1 MAKDKNNAGIVSING
16 NVKNGLIYYSAPS
29 PTGGLPDRS
38 VMRCGGR
45 KKAPFGT
52 NVNGELVWIDNN
64 GNETPIAKMT
74 ESQFEQARL
83 ETPNNAGVN
92 VNSPIDLINAI
103 GQIGAAQ
110 SGEFGYN
117 PYQLTGYAPNVAR
130 GAGLSRSARVANTI
144 RNVQNA
150 TRIKNTQTRVNTTNN
165 GERVYSA
172 RNLRRQQARADAE
185 RIAREN
191 KSSQDHL
198 RTNARP
204 GVTQTEYPY
213 AGANNAY
220 QPRYGEMAGRQI
232 SPEDYEYL
240 MAYSSRLA
248 NTPVIRNN
256 NFINNLRYNSRH
268 LQTLAGAGAVG
279 AGAIA
284 LGNSQANNYGTINT
298 QQPVINQ
305 NGVYLSNGNDLE
317 NNHPQ
322 YYAERN
328 LPLFEDGAAINSGLV
343 RAGWSH
349 GNAQSHI
356 GINIPTMNINLDDYF
371 KETPR
376 RGGRNGTS
384 SASTSTGLPHVRQ
397 SLPAVARPRTSLA
410 VEANLDPGKIPAS
423 VAQAAHAQASGR
435 QYGEYAGVTPRDW
448 MSLAGNVAG
457 SIGNWLATRNS
468 PRITI
473 AEPNRPFI
481 EMPVRLKTNYNNRP
495 QIANVEEQAR
505 RNYQNIRENTASSSA
520 ALARMQ
526 RVRNAATQNINELEA
541 QRENIE
547 TQLTNADRAN
557 RQQVRARN
565 ARAMNQYYEDLASAR
580 TRQSI
585 ADAQR
590 KSANQAALS
599 NLFNNVNLSFQDFL
613 GRMDRRESFNNTL
626 AYLRGAN
633 PDYDDR
639 MFKDNG
645 ANFINMYLQG
655 LNELIRK

>member
-1 MAKDKNNAGIVSING
+1 MPINKNNAGIVSING

-29 PTGGLPDRS
+29 PTGGLHDRS

-45 KKAPFGT
+45 KKAPWGT
-52 NVNGELVWIDNN
+52 LEDGSQVWITDDGRILNPGDDFEVMIPSDFPDVPQPVSDYNFMYPNNDAINYLTRTRNNNTNKTNNNRKNTNNAVSKYRFNN
-64 GNETPIAKMT
+64 GNNNIYLNYPASAIPITSTPPSKT
-74 ESQFEQARL
+74 VQQR
-83 ETPNNAGVN
+83 
-92 VNSPIDLINAI
+92 AI
-103 GQIGAAQ
+103 
-110 SGEFGYN
+110 E
-117 PYQLTGYAPNVAR
+117 
-130 GAGLSRSARVANTI
+130 
-144 RNVQNA
+144 
-150 TRIKNTQTRVNTTNN
+150 
-165 GERVYSA
+165 
-172 RNLRRQQARADAE
+172 
-185 RIAREN
+185 
-191 KSSQDHL
+191 
-198 RTNARP
+198 
-204 GVTQTEYPY
+204 
-213 AGANNAY
+213 
-220 QPRYGEMAGRQI
+220 AGR
-232 SPEDYEYL
+232 
-240 MAYSSRLA
+240 A
-248 NTPVIRNN
+248 T
-256 NFINNLRYNSRH
+256 LR
-268 LQTLAGAGAVG
+268 
-279 AGAIA
+279 
-284 LGNSQANNYGTINT
+284 GNA
-298 QQPVINQ
+298 
-305 NGVYLSNGNDLE
+305 LE
-317 NNHPQ
+317 NNRPQ

-328 LPLFEDGAAINSGLV
+328 FPLFEDGAAIQSGLV

-349 GNAQSHI
+349 GNGQPSVSI
-356 GINIPTMNINLDDYF
+356 DIPTMNVNLNRSYG
-371 KETPR
+371 TSPR
-376 RGGRNGTS
+376 RGSNNGVS
-384 SASTSTGLPHVRQ
+384 SAPVRND
-397 SLPAVARPRTSLA
+397 LPAVARPRTSLA
-410 VEANLDPGKIPAS
+410 VEANLDPGKIPTS

-626 AYLRGAN
+626 AYLRAAN

>member
-1 MAKDKNNAGIVSING
+1 MPTNKNNAGIVSING

-38 VMRCGGR
+38 VMRCGGKKKCGGR
-45 KKAPFGT
+45 KKAPWGT
-52 NVNGELVWIDNN
+52 LKDGSQVWITDDGRVLNPGDFSDIPQSMGDYNFMYPNDDAINYLTKTRSNADNKSDKNVNKRNANN
-64 GNETPIAKMT
+64 VVSKYRFNSGNNNIYLNTPASIVPIT
-74 ESQFEQARL
+74 S
-83 ETPNNAGVN
+83 TPPSRTVQQRAIEAG
-92 VNSPIDLINAI
+92 
-103 GQIGAAQ
+103 
-110 SGEFGYN
+110 
-117 PYQLTGYAPNVAR
+117 
-130 GAGLSRSARVANTI
+130 RVAL
-144 RNVQNA
+144 RGNA
-150 TRIKNTQTRVNTTNN
+150 
-165 GERVYSA
+165 
-172 RNLRRQQARADAE
+172 
-185 RIAREN
+185 
-191 KSSQDHL
+191 
-198 RTNARP
+198 
-204 GVTQTEYPY
+204 
-213 AGANNAY
+213 
-220 QPRYGEMAGRQI
+220 
-232 SPEDYEYL
+232 
-240 MAYSSRLA
+240 
-248 NTPVIRNN
+248 
-256 NFINNLRYNSRH
+256 
-268 LQTLAGAGAVG
+268 
-279 AGAIA
+279 
-284 LGNSQANNYGTINT
+284 
-298 QQPVINQ
+298 
-305 NGVYLSNGNDLE
+305 LE
-317 NNHPQ
+317 NNRPQ

-349 GNAQSHI
+349 GNGQPNVSI
-356 GINIPTMNINLDDYF
+356 DIPTMNVNLNRSYG
-371 KETPR
+371 TSPR
-376 RGGRNGTS
+376 RGGNNEIS
-384 SASTSTGLPHVRQ
+384 SVPTQTNNN
-397 SLPAVARPRTSLA
+397 LPAVARPRTSLA

-423 VAQAAHAQASGR
+423 VVESAHRQAADAR

-481 EMPVRLKTNYNNRP
+481 EMPVRLKTSYNNRP

-547 TQLTNADRAN
+547 TQLTNADRTN

-565 ARAMNQYYEDLASAR
+565 ARAMNQYYQDLVSAR

-626 AYLRGAN
+626 AYLRAAN
-633 PDYDDR
+633 PNYDDR

-645 ANFINMYLQG
+645 ADFARMYLQG
-655 LNELIRK
+655 LNVKV

>member
-1 MAKDKNNAGIVSING
+1 MPINKNNAGIVSING

-45 KKAPFGT
+45 KKAKLGDLFKEAANEAEELNDNIVNWLKQRRNAIRNIYGRSVNAMEDLSETLFNNELT
-52 NVNGELVWIDNN
+52 NESPEVKRTNTRLKNAGRNLKRIGRSSIPGIVAEELIRRGYNEAQQMVNN
-64 GNETPIAKMT
+64 GQSVYDSSADARD
-74 ESQFEQARL
+74 SQGNNPALGLYNL
-83 ETPNNAGVN
+83 ELPGVDVSNAG
-92 VNSPIDLINAI
+92 
-103 GQIGAAQ
+103 
-110 SGEFGYN
+110 YN
-117 PYQLTGYAPNVAR
+117 IPNIT
-130 GAGLSRSARVANTI
+130 RSAN
-144 RNVQNA
+144 
-150 TRIKNTQTRVNTTNN
+150 
-165 GERVYSA
+165 
-172 RNLRRQQARADAE
+172 
-185 RIAREN
+185 REN
-191 KSSQDHL
+191 
-198 RTNARP
+198 A
-204 GVTQTEYPY
+204 
-213 AGANNAY
+213 
-220 QPRYGEMAGRQI
+220 
-232 SPEDYEYL
+232 
-240 MAYSSRLA
+240 
-248 NTPVIRNN
+248 
-256 NFINNLRYNSRH
+256 
-268 LQTLAGAGAVG
+268 
-279 AGAIA
+279 
-284 LGNSQANNYGTINT
+284 
-298 QQPVINQ
+298 
-305 NGVYLSNGNDLE
+305 LE
-317 NNHPQ
+317 NNRPQ

-349 GNAQSHI
+349 GNGQPNVSI
-356 GINIPTMNINLDDYF
+356 DIPTMNINLNRSYG
-371 KETPR
+371 TSTR
-376 RGGRNGTS
+376 RGGNNGNS
-384 SASTSTGLPHVRQ
+384 SAPTQTNNN
-397 SLPAVARPRTSLA
+397 LPAVARPRTSLA
-410 VEANLDPGKIPAS
+410 VEANLDPGKVPAS
-423 VAQAAHAQASGR
+423 VVEAVHRQAADAR
-435 QYGEYAGVTPRDW
+435 QYGEYAGVTPSDW

-473 AEPNRPFI
+473 TEPNRPFI

-547 TQLTNADRAN
+547 TQLTNADRTN

-565 ARAMNQYYEDLASAR
+565 ARAMNQYYQDLASTR

-626 AYLRGAN
+626 AYLRAAN
-633 PDYDDR
+633 PNYDDR

-655 LNELIRK
+655 LNELVRK

>member
-1 MAKDKNNAGIVSING
+1 MPTNKNNAGIVSING

-45 KKAPFGT
+45 KKAPWGT
-52 NVNGELVWIDNN
+52 LENGSQVWITDDGRILNPGDDFEVMIPSDFPDVPQSVNDYNFIYPNNDAINYLTRTRNNNTNKTNNNRKNTNNAVSKYRFNN
-64 GNETPIAKMT
+64 GNNNIYLNYPASAVPITSTPPSRTVQQRAI
-74 ESQFEQARL
+74 E
-83 ETPNNAGVN
+83 AG
-92 VNSPIDLINAI
+92 
-103 GQIGAAQ
+103 
-110 SGEFGYN
+110 
-117 PYQLTGYAPNVAR
+117 
-130 GAGLSRSARVANTI
+130 RVAL
-144 RNVQNA
+144 RGNA
-150 TRIKNTQTRVNTTNN
+150 
-165 GERVYSA
+165 
-172 RNLRRQQARADAE
+172 L
-185 RIAREN
+185 
-191 KSSQDHL
+191 
-198 RTNARP
+198 
-204 GVTQTEYPY
+204 
-213 AGANNAY
+213 ANN
-220 QPRYGEMAGRQI
+220 R
-232 SPEDYEYL
+232 
-240 MAYSSRLA
+240 
-248 NTPVIRNN
+248 
-256 NFINNLRYNSRH
+256 
-268 LQTLAGAGAVG
+268 
-279 AGAIA
+279 
-284 LGNSQANNYGTINT
+284 
-298 QQPVINQ
+298 
-305 NGVYLSNGNDLE
+305 
-317 NNHPQ
+317 PQ
-322 YYAERN
+322 YYAERD
-328 LPLFEDGAAINSGLV
+328 LPLFEDGAAIQSGLI
-343 RAGWSH
+343 RAGWSR
-349 GNAQSHI
+349 GNGQPNISV
-356 GINIPTMNINLDDYF
+356 NIPTMNVNLDDYF
-371 KETPR
+371 RETPR
-376 RGGRNGTS
+376 RGSGNGTS
-384 SASTSTGLPHVRQ
+384 SAPTSTGLPHVRQ
-397 SLPAVARPRTSLA
+397 SLPAVTKPRTSLA

-626 AYLRGAN
+626 AYLRAAN
-633 PDYDDR
+633 PNYDDR

>member
-1 MAKDKNNAGIVSING
+1 MAKDKNNAGVVSING
-16 NVKNGLIYYSAPS
+16 NVKNGLIYYSTPS

-45 KKAPFGT
+45 KKAKFGDWLKESADAAEELNDNIADWLKQRRT
-52 NVNGELVWIDNN
+52 NIRNIYSRGRNALEDLSETLFNADLTDDSPEVRRTNQRIKNVGRNLKRIGKNSIPGIVAEELIRRGYNEAQQMVNN
-64 GNETPIAKMT
+64 GQGVYDSSADARD
-74 ESQFEQARL
+74 SQGNNPALGLYNL
-83 ETPNNAGVN
+83 ELPGVDTNNAGYN
-92 VNSPIDLINAI
+92 IPSIN
-103 GQIGAAQ
+103 
-110 SGEFGYN
+110 GEINLNYN
-117 PYQLTGYAPNVAR
+117 DFYP
-130 GAGLSRSARVANTI
+130 
-144 RNVQNA
+144 
-150 TRIKNTQTRVNTTNN
+150 NTT
-165 GERVYSA
+165 GTGM
-172 RNLRRQQARADAE
+172 LT
-185 RIAREN
+185 
-191 KSSQDHL
+191 L
-198 RTNARP
+198 
-204 GVTQTEYPY
+204 
-213 AGANNAY
+213 
-220 QPRYGEMAGRQI
+220 PR
-232 SPEDYEYL
+232 
-240 MAYSSRLA
+240 
-248 NTPVIRNN
+248 RNN
-256 NFINNLRYNSRH
+256 NTNVQQRAVEASRVALR
-268 LQTLAGAGAVG
+268 
-279 AGAIA
+279 
-284 LGNSQANNYGTINT
+284 GNA
-298 QQPVINQ
+298 
-305 NGVYLSNGNDLE
+305 LE
-317 NNHPQ
+317 NNRPQ

-349 GNAQSHI
+349 GNGQPNVSI
-356 GINIPTMNINLDDYF
+356 DIPTMNVNLNRSYG
-371 KETPR
+371 TSPR
-376 RGGRNGTS
+376 RGSNNGVS
-384 SASTSTGLPHVRQ
+384 SAPVRND
-397 SLPAVARPRTSLA
+397 LPAVARPRTSLA

-626 AYLRGAN
+626 AYLRAAN

>member
-1 MAKDKNNAGIVSING
+1 MPTNKNNAGIVSING

-45 KKAPFGT
+45 KKAKLGDWFKEAT
-52 NVNGELVWIDNN
+52 NEADELNDN
-64 GNETPIAKMT
+64 IVDWLK
-74 ESQFEQARL
+74 QR
-83 ETPNNAGVN
+83 
-92 VNSPIDLINAI
+92 
-103 GQIGAAQ
+103 
-110 SGEFGYN
+110 
-117 PYQLTGYAPNVAR
+117 R
-130 GAGLSRSARVANTI
+130 NTI
-144 RNVQNA
+144 RNIYGRSVNA
-150 TRIKNTQTRVNTTNN
+150 MEDLSETLFNDKLTNESPEVKRTNTRLKNAGRNLKRIGKSSIPGIVAEELIRRGYNEAQQMVNNGQGVYDSSADNRDSQGNNPALGLYNLELPGVDISNAGYNIPNITRGANLDYTNYYPNITGTGMLTLPRTNN
-165 GERVYSA
+165 NA
-172 RNLRRQQARADAE
+172 QQRAVE
-185 RIAREN
+185 
-191 KSSQDHL
+191 
-198 RTNARP
+198 
-204 GVTQTEYPY
+204 
-213 AGANNAY
+213 
-220 QPRYGEMAGRQI
+220 AGRV
-232 SPEDYEYL
+232 
-240 MAYSSRLA
+240 A
-248 NTPVIRNN
+248 
-256 NFINNLRYNSRH
+256 LR
-268 LQTLAGAGAVG
+268 
-279 AGAIA
+279 
-284 LGNSQANNYGTINT
+284 GNA
-298 QQPVINQ
+298 
-305 NGVYLSNGNDLE
+305 LE
-317 NNHPQ
+317 NNRPQ

-328 LPLFEDGAAINSGLV
+328 FPLFEDGAAINSGLI

-349 GNAQSHI
+349 GNGHPNVSI
-356 GINIPTMNINLDDYF
+356 DIPTMNVNLNRSYG
-371 KETPR
+371 TSPR
-376 RGGRNGTS
+376 RGGNNGTS
-384 SASTSTGLPHVRQ
+384 SAPTQTNNN
-397 SLPAVARPRTSLA
+397 LPAVARPRTSLA
-410 VEANLDPGKIPAS
+410 VEANLDPGTIPAN
-423 VAQAAHAQASGR
+423 VVETAHRQAADAR

-481 EMPVRLKTNYNNRP
+481 EMPVRLKTSYNNRP

-565 ARAMNQYYEDLASAR
+565 ARAMNQYYQDLASAR

-626 AYLRGAN
+626 AYLRAAN
-633 PDYDDR
+633 PNYDDR

-645 ANFINMYLQG
+645 ADFARMYLQG
-655 LNELIRK
+655 LNIKV

>member
-1 MAKDKNNAGIVSING
+1 MAKDKNNAGVVSING
-16 NVKNGLIYYSAPS
+16 NVKNGLIYYSTPS
-29 PTGGLPDRS
+29 PTGGLPDKS

-45 KKAPFGT
+45 KKAKFGDWLKESADAAEELNDNIADWLKQRRT
-52 NVNGELVWIDNN
+52 NIRNIYSRGRNALEDLSETLFNADLTDDSPEVRRTNQRIKNVGRNLKRIGKNSIPGIVAEELIRRGYNEAQQMVNN
-64 GNETPIAKMT
+64 GQGVYDSSADARD
-74 ESQFEQARL
+74 SQGNNPALGLYNL
-83 ETPNNAGVN
+83 ELPGVDTNNAGYN
-92 VNSPIDLINAI
+92 IPSIN
-103 GQIGAAQ
+103 
-110 SGEFGYN
+110 GEINLNYN
-117 PYQLTGYAPNVAR
+117 DFYP
-130 GAGLSRSARVANTI
+130 
-144 RNVQNA
+144 
-150 TRIKNTQTRVNTTNN
+150 NTT
-165 GERVYSA
+165 GTGM
-172 RNLRRQQARADAE
+172 LT
-185 RIAREN
+185 
-191 KSSQDHL
+191 L
-198 RTNARP
+198 
-204 GVTQTEYPY
+204 
-213 AGANNAY
+213 
-220 QPRYGEMAGRQI
+220 PR
-232 SPEDYEYL
+232 
-240 MAYSSRLA
+240 
-248 NTPVIRNN
+248 RNN
-256 NFINNLRYNSRH
+256 NTNVQQRAVEASRVALR
-268 LQTLAGAGAVG
+268 
-279 AGAIA
+279 
-284 LGNSQANNYGTINT
+284 GNA
-298 QQPVINQ
+298 
-305 NGVYLSNGNDLE
+305 LE
-317 NNHPQ
+317 NNRPQ

-349 GNAQSHI
+349 GNGQPNVSI
-356 GINIPTMNINLDDYF
+356 DIPTMNVNLNRSYG
-371 KETPR
+371 TSPR
-376 RGGRNGTS
+376 RGSNNGVS
-384 SASTSTGLPHVRQ
+384 SAPVRND
-397 SLPAVARPRTSLA
+397 LPAVARPRTSLA

-626 AYLRGAN
+626 AYLRAAN

>member
-1 MAKDKNNAGIVSING
+1 MPTNKNNAGIVTING

-38 VMRCGGR
+38 VMRCGGKKKCGGR
-45 KKAPFGT
+45 KKAPWGT
-52 NVNGELVWIDNN
+52 LEDGSQVWITDDGRILNPDDDFEVMIPSDFPDVPHSMSDYNFMYPNNDAINYLTTTRNNSNNKINDKKNTNTIISKYRFNN
-64 GNETPIAKMT
+64 GNNNIYLNTPASVIPIT
-74 ESQFEQARL
+74 S
-83 ETPNNAGVN
+83 TP
-92 VNSPIDLINAI
+92 
-103 GQIGAAQ
+103 
-110 SGEFGYN
+110 
-117 PYQLTGYAPNVAR
+117 
-130 GAGLSRSARVANTI
+130 LS
-144 RNVQNA
+144 RNVQQRA
-150 TRIKNTQTRVNTTNN
+150 IEAGRV
-165 GERVYSA
+165 A
-172 RNLRRQQARADAE
+172 L
-185 RIAREN
+185 REN
-191 KSSQDHL
+191 
-198 RTNARP
+198 A
-204 GVTQTEYPY
+204 
-213 AGANNAY
+213 
-220 QPRYGEMAGRQI
+220 
-232 SPEDYEYL
+232 
-240 MAYSSRLA
+240 
-248 NTPVIRNN
+248 
-256 NFINNLRYNSRH
+256 
-268 LQTLAGAGAVG
+268 
-279 AGAIA
+279 
-284 LGNSQANNYGTINT
+284 
-298 QQPVINQ
+298 
-305 NGVYLSNGNDLE
+305 LE
-317 NNHPQ
+317 NAHPQ
-322 YYAERN
+322 YYAERR
-328 LPLFEDGAAINSGLV
+328 LPLFEDGVAINSGLV

-349 GNAQSHI
+349 GNDYRPNV
-356 GINIPTMNINLDDYF
+356 GVTIPTMNINIDDYF
-371 KETPR
+371 GTTPR
-376 RGGRNGTS
+376 RGSSNGIS
-384 SASTSTGLPHVRQ
+384 SAPTTVMPHVRQ

-423 VAQAAHAQASGR
+423 IAQAAHAQASGR

-505 RNYQNIRENTASSSA
+505 RNYQNIRENTASSFA

-547 TQLTNADRAN
+547 TQLTNADRVN

-565 ARAMNQYYEDLASAR
+565 ARAMNQYYKDLASAR

-626 AYLRGAN
+626 AYLRAAN
-633 PDYDDR
+633 PNYDDR

-655 LNELIRK
+655 LNELVRK

>member
-1 MAKDKNNAGIVSING
+1 MPINKNNAGIVSING

-29 PTGGLPDRS
+29 PTGGLLDRS
-38 VMRCGGR
+38 VMRCGGKKKCGGR
-45 KKAPFGT
+45 KKAPWGT
-52 NVNGELVWIDNN
+52 LEDGSQVWITDDGRILNPGDDFEVMIPSDFSDVPRSMSDYNFMYPNNDVINYLTKTRNNADNKSDKNVNKRN
-64 GNETPIAKMT
+64 T
-74 ESQFEQARL
+74 
-83 ETPNNAGVN
+83 NNAVSKYRF
-92 VNSPIDLINAI
+92 NSGNNNNIYLNTSASIVPVTSIPPSRTVQQRAI
-103 GQIGAAQ
+103 
-110 SGEFGYN
+110 E
-117 PYQLTGYAPNVAR
+117 
-130 GAGLSRSARVANTI
+130 
-144 RNVQNA
+144 
-150 TRIKNTQTRVNTTNN
+150 
-165 GERVYSA
+165 
-172 RNLRRQQARADAE
+172 
-185 RIAREN
+185 
-191 KSSQDHL
+191 
-198 RTNARP
+198 
-204 GVTQTEYPY
+204 
-213 AGANNAY
+213 
-220 QPRYGEMAGRQI
+220 AGR
-232 SPEDYEYL
+232 
-240 MAYSSRLA
+240 LA
-248 NTPVIRNN
+248 
-256 NFINNLRYNSRH
+256 LR
-268 LQTLAGAGAVG
+268 
-279 AGAIA
+279 
-284 LGNSQANNYGTINT
+284 GNA
-298 QQPVINQ
+298 
-305 NGVYLSNGNDLE
+305 LE
-317 NNHPQ
+317 NNRPQ

-349 GNAQSHI
+349 GNGQPNVSI
-356 GINIPTMNINLDDYF
+356 DIPTMNINLNRSYGTF
-371 KETPR
+371 PR
-376 RGGRNGTS
+376 RGGNNGTS
-384 SASTSTGLPHVRQ
+384 SAPIQ
-397 SLPAVARPRTSLA
+397 NNNNLPAVVRPRTSLA
-410 VEANLDPGKIPAS
+410 VEANLDPGKVPTS
-423 VAQAAHAQASGR
+423 VVESAHRQAADAR

-481 EMPVRLKTNYNNRP
+481 EMPVRLKTSYNNRP

-547 TQLTNADRAN
+547 TQLTNANRVN

-565 ARAMNQYYEDLASAR
+565 ARAMNQYYQDLASAR

-626 AYLRGAN
+626 AYLRAAN
-633 PDYDDR
+633 PNYDDR

-655 LNELIRK
+655 LNELVHK

>member
-1 MAKDKNNAGIVSING
+1 MPTNKNNAGIVSING

-38 VMRCGGR
+38 VMRCGGKKKCGGR
-45 KKAPFGT
+45 KKAPWGT
-52 NVNGELVWIDNN
+52 LEDGSQVWITDDGRVLNPGDDFEVMIPSDFSDVPQSMGDYNFMYPNDDAINYLTKTRNNADNKSDKNINKRNANNTVSKYRFNN
-64 GNETPIAKMT
+64 GNNNIYLNTPASIVPIT
-74 ESQFEQARL
+74 S
-83 ETPNNAGVN
+83 TPPSRTVQQR
-92 VNSPIDLINAI
+92 AI
-103 GQIGAAQ
+103 
-110 SGEFGYN
+110 E
-117 PYQLTGYAPNVAR
+117 
-130 GAGLSRSARVANTI
+130 
-144 RNVQNA
+144 
-150 TRIKNTQTRVNTTNN
+150 
-165 GERVYSA
+165 
-172 RNLRRQQARADAE
+172 
-185 RIAREN
+185 
-191 KSSQDHL
+191 
-198 RTNARP
+198 
-204 GVTQTEYPY
+204 
-213 AGANNAY
+213 
-220 QPRYGEMAGRQI
+220 AGR
-232 SPEDYEYL
+232 
-240 MAYSSRLA
+240 AA
-248 NTPVIRNN
+248 
-256 NFINNLRYNSRH
+256 LR
-268 LQTLAGAGAVG
+268 
-279 AGAIA
+279 
-284 LGNSQANNYGTINT
+284 GNA
-298 QQPVINQ
+298 
-305 NGVYLSNGNDLE
+305 LE
-317 NNHPQ
+317 NNRPQ

-349 GNAQSHI
+349 GNGQPNVSI
-356 GINIPTMNINLDDYF
+356 DIPTMNINLDDYF
-371 KETPR
+371 TITPR
-376 RGGRNGTS
+376 RGGGNGTN
-384 SASTSTGLPHVRQ
+384 SAPTSTGLPHVRQ
-397 SLPAVARPRTSLA
+397 SLSAVARPRTSLA

-423 VAQAAHAQASGR
+423 VVETAHRQAADAR

-481 EMPVRLKTNYNNRP
+481 EMPVRLKTSYNNRP

-565 ARAMNQYYEDLASAR
+565 ARAMNQYYQDLASAR
-580 TRQSI
+580 TLQSI

-626 AYLRGAN
+626 AYLRAAN
-633 PDYDDR
+633 PNYDDR

-655 LNELIRK
+655 LNELVRK

>member
-1 MAKDKNNAGIVSING
+1 MPTNKNNAGIVNING

-29 PTGGLPDRS
+29 PTGGLPNRS

-45 KKAPFGT
+45 KKAKLGDWFKEAA
-52 NVNGELVWIDNN
+52 NEANELNDN
-64 GNETPIAKMT
+64 IVDWLK
-74 ESQFEQARL
+74 QRR
-83 ETPNNAGVN
+83 
-92 VNSPIDLINAI
+92 NAI
-103 GQIGAAQ
+103 RNIYGRSVNAMQDL
-110 SGEFGYN
+110 SETLFN
-117 PYQLTGYAPNVAR
+117 DKLTDESPEVKRTKA
-130 GAGLSRSARVANTI
+130 
-144 RNVQNA
+144 
-150 TRIKNTQTRVNTTNN
+150 RIKNAGRNLKRIGKSSIPGIVAEELIRRGYNEAQQMVNN
-165 GERVYSA
+165 GQGVYDSS
-172 RNLRRQQARADAE
+172 ADARDSQGNNPALGLYNLE
-185 RIAREN
+185 LPGVDVSNAGYNIPNITRSVNREN
-191 KSSQDHL
+191 
-198 RTNARP
+198 A
-204 GVTQTEYPY
+204 
-213 AGANNAY
+213 
-220 QPRYGEMAGRQI
+220 
-232 SPEDYEYL
+232 
-240 MAYSSRLA
+240 
-248 NTPVIRNN
+248 
-256 NFINNLRYNSRH
+256 
-268 LQTLAGAGAVG
+268 
-279 AGAIA
+279 
-284 LGNSQANNYGTINT
+284 
-298 QQPVINQ
+298 
-305 NGVYLSNGNDLE
+305 LE
-317 NNHPQ
+317 NNRPQ

-349 GNAQSHI
+349 GNGQPNVSI
-356 GINIPTMNINLDDYF
+356 DIPTMNVNLNRSYG
-371 KETPR
+371 TSPR
-376 RGGRNGTS
+376 RGGNNGTS
-384 SASTSTGLPHVRQ
+384 SAPTQTNNN
-397 SLPAVARPRTSLA
+397 LPAVARPRTSLA
-410 VEANLDPGKIPAS
+410 VEANLDPGKVPAS
-423 VAQAAHAQASGR
+423 IVETAHRQAADAR

-481 EMPVRLKTNYNNRP
+481 EMPVRLKTSYNNRP

-547 TQLTNADRAN
+547 TQLTNADRTN

-565 ARAMNQYYEDLASAR
+565 ARTMNQYYQDLASAR

-626 AYLRGAN
+626 AYLRAAN
-633 PDYDDR
+633 PNYDDR

-655 LNELIRK
+655 LNELVHK

>member
-1 MAKDKNNAGIVSING
+1 M
-16 NVKNGLIYYSAPS
+16 L
-29 PTGGLPDRS
+29 TLPR
-38 VMRCGGR
+38 
-45 KKAPFGT
+45 
-52 NVNGELVWIDNN
+52 
-64 GNETPIAKMT
+64 
-74 ESQFEQARL
+74 
-83 ETPNNAGVN
+83 
-92 VNSPIDLINAI
+92 
-103 GQIGAAQ
+103 
-110 SGEFGYN
+110 
-117 PYQLTGYAPNVAR
+117 
-130 GAGLSRSARVANTI
+130 
-144 RNVQNA
+144 
-150 TRIKNTQTRVNTTNN
+150 
-165 GERVYSA
+165 
-172 RNLRRQQARADAE
+172 
-185 RIAREN
+185 
-191 KSSQDHL
+191 
-198 RTNARP
+198 
-204 GVTQTEYPY
+204 
-213 AGANNAY
+213 
-220 QPRYGEMAGRQI
+220 
-232 SPEDYEYL
+232 
-240 MAYSSRLA
+240 
-248 NTPVIRNN
+248 RNN
-256 NFINNLRYNSRH
+256 NTNVQQRAVEASRVALR
-268 LQTLAGAGAVG
+268 
-279 AGAIA
+279 
-284 LGNSQANNYGTINT
+284 GNA
-298 QQPVINQ
+298 
-305 NGVYLSNGNDLE
+305 LE
-317 NNHPQ
+317 NNRPQ

-349 GNAQSHI
+349 GNGQPNVSI
-356 GINIPTMNINLDDYF
+356 DIPTMNVNLNRSYG
-371 KETPR
+371 TSPR
-376 RGGRNGTS
+376 RGSNNGVS
-384 SASTSTGLPHVRQ
+384 SAPVRND
-397 SLPAVARPRTSLA
+397 LPAVARPRTSLA
-410 VEANLDPGKIPAS
+410 VEANLDPGKIPTS
-423 VAQAAHAQASGR
+423 VVQAAHAQASGR

-626 AYLRGAN
+626 AYLRAAN

>member
-1 MAKDKNNAGIVSING
+1 MPTNKNNAGIVSING

-45 KKAPFGT
+45 KKAKLGDWFKEAT
-52 NVNGELVWIDNN
+52 NEADELNDN
-64 GNETPIAKMT
+64 IVDWLK
-74 ESQFEQARL
+74 QR
-83 ETPNNAGVN
+83 
-92 VNSPIDLINAI
+92 
-103 GQIGAAQ
+103 
-110 SGEFGYN
+110 
-117 PYQLTGYAPNVAR
+117 R
-130 GAGLSRSARVANTI
+130 NTI
-144 RNVQNA
+144 RNIYGRSVNA
-150 TRIKNTQTRVNTTNN
+150 MQDLSETIFNDKLTNDSP
-165 GERVYSA
+165 EV
-172 RNLRRQQARADAE
+172 
-185 RIAREN
+185 
-191 KSSQDHL
+191 K
-198 RTNARP
+198 RTNARLKNAGRNLKRIGKSSIPGIVAEELIRKGYNEAQQMVNNGQGVYDSSADNRDSQGNNPALGLYNLELP
-204 GVTQTEYPY
+204 GVDVSN
-213 AGANNAY
+213 AGYNIPNITRGVNRGNA
-220 QPRYGEMAGRQI
+220 
-232 SPEDYEYL
+232 
-240 MAYSSRLA
+240 
-248 NTPVIRNN
+248 
-256 NFINNLRYNSRH
+256 
-268 LQTLAGAGAVG
+268 
-279 AGAIA
+279 
-284 LGNSQANNYGTINT
+284 
-298 QQPVINQ
+298 
-305 NGVYLSNGNDLE
+305 LE
-317 NNHPQ
+317 NNRPQ

-349 GNAQSHI
+349 GNGQPNVNI
-356 GINIPTMNINLDDYF
+356 DIPTMNINLNRSYG
-371 KETPR
+371 TPPR
-376 RGGRNGTS
+376 RGGNNGTS
-384 SASTSTGLPHVRQ
+384 SAPTQTNNNLP
-397 SLPAVARPRTSLA
+397 SVARPRTSLA
-410 VEANLDPGKIPAS
+410 VEANLDPGKVPAS
-423 VAQAAHAQASGR
+423 VVETAHRQAADAR

-481 EMPVRLKTNYNNRP
+481 EMPVRFKTSYNNRP

-626 AYLRGAN
+626 AYLRAAN
-633 PDYDDR
+633 PNYDDR

-645 ANFINMYLQG
+645 ADFARMYLQG
-655 LNELIRK
+655 LNIKV